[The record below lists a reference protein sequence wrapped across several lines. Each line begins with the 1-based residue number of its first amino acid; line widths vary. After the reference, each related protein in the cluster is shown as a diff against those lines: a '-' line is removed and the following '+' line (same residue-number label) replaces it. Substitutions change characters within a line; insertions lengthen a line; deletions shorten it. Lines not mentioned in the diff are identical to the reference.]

1 MIIDVFRVFIKLDCI
16 AFSKEMCSLYN
27 KSLSTCIQSFDEKG
41 YKRVFKMNL
50 KKKKKT
56 FKTLVIQTVQKFELF
71 DCSSNKYFSDLKYC
85 NIFI

>member
-16 AFSKEMCSLYN
+16 AFLKEMCSLYN

-41 YKRVFKMNL
+41 YKRVLKMNL
-50 KKKKKT
+50 KKKET
-56 FKTLVIQTVQKFELF
+56 FKTLVVQTVQKFELF
-71 DCSSNKYFSDLKYC
+71 NCSSSDLKYC

>member
-41 YKRVFKMNL
+41 YKRVLKMNL
-50 KKKKKT
+50 KKKKKN
-56 FKTLVIQTVQKFELF
+56 V
-71 DCSSNKYFSDLKYC
+71 
-85 NIFI
+85 